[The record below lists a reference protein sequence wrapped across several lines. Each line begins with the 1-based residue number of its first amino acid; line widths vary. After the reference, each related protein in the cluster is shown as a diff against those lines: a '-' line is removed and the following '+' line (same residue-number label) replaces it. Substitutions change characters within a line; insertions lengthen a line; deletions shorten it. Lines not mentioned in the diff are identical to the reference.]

1 MILKHRDTE
10 VLRFDWAEP
19 FGVKN
24 VELNRSAERFLPLA
38 FRDRVR
44 KDPDSL
50 GYWLEEWLL
59 HRTPPLSRRGIRDM
73 LRYLGFHEDD
83 PSWKRN
89 LITFSR
95 GLSLN
100 DVHWVVADDSTE
112 TWATANLYD
121 NPFSTAVASMAFT
134 GEKRQGVRDA
144 STSPEYSTNGNLRK
158 CWRRLNGEILLYKG
172 GGHDGG
178 GLLEHRNA
186 VGYEPFSEYYAA
198 QLAAAMKL
206 PHVPY
211 DLAQFKYRLC
221 STCPLFTSEKTGFLA
236 ARYVMDRDVARKDIR
251 FADIFFFDAI
261 IFNTDRHLGNFGF
274 LVDNDANELA
284 GVAPIFDNGYSLFS
298 QAISE
303 PGVKDNEFKDLR
315 KFLLRV
321 EPKLCT
327 HWLDIPGGITDEMID
342 RLKGLGKFEFKQ
354 HPDFIMP
361 DNRLEV
367 SQYFLQNRIAKVI
380 RYREKADGYLSIRRK
395 DVTINPMVSDKLL
408 KKAKEAGDLRKEL
421 KATLKSF
428 PRAKTEK
435 LAILFKTTT
444 RTIARYIRA
453 LQDAGELKRV
463 GSRKTGYWQ
472 VIEQP
477 VEQSGERKE
486 T

>member
-10 VLRFDWAEP
+10 VLRFDWVEP

-24 VELNRSAERFLPLA
+24 VEVNSSAERFLPLS
-38 FRDRVR
+38 FREQVR

-50 GYWLEEWLL
+50 RFWLEDWLL

-73 LRYLGFHEDD
+73 LRYLGFYEDD

-89 LITFSR
+89 LVIFSR

-100 DVHWVVADDSTE
+100 DVHWVVKDDSSE
-112 TWATANLYD
+112 TWAKANLYD

-134 GEKRQGVRDA
+134 GEKRTGVRDA

-158 CWRRLNGEILLYKG
+158 CWRRLNGQVLLYKG
-172 GGHDGG
+172 SGHDSGG
-178 GLLEHRNA
+178 FFEHRNA
-186 VGYEPFSEYYAA
+186 VGYEPLSEYYAA
-198 QLAAAMKL
+198 QIAAAMKL

-211 DLAQFKYRLC
+211 DLAQFKHRLC
-221 STCPLFTSEKTGFLA
+221 STCPLFTSDKTGYLA
-236 ARYVMDRDVARKDIR
+236 ARYVLNRDQAREDLR

-274 LVDNDANELA
+274 LVDNDVNELA
-284 GVAPIFDNGYSLFS
+284 GIAPIFDNGYSLFS

-303 PGVKDNEFKDLR
+303 PGVQDNEFKDLR
-315 KFLLRV
+315 KFLARV
-321 EPKLCT
+321 EPKLYE
-327 HWLDIPGGITDEMID
+327 HWLDIPGGVTDEMID
-342 RLKGLGKFEFKQ
+342 RLKGLGKFEFAQ

-367 SQYFLQNRIAKVI
+367 SQYFLQNRIAKII
-380 RYREKADGYLSIRRK
+380 RYREKADRYLSIRRK
-395 DVTINPMVSDKLL
+395 NVTVNPLISDKLL
-408 KKAKEAGDLRKEL
+408 KKAKEAEDLRKEL

-428 PRAKTEK
+428 PRARIEK

-444 RTIARYIRA
+444 RTIARHIKA
-453 LQDAGELKRV
+453 MKELGELKRI
-463 GSRKTGYWQ
+463 GSDKTGYWQ

-477 VEQSGERKE
+477 QGGNQA
-486 T
+486 